1 MHKLRIFRRG
11 AEQGFIRDT
20 PCRNVILPK
29 RKKSR
34 KNKALEEDKLKR
46 FMEYLESKP
55 WDEDFK
61 RIIKVLLYT
70 GMRSGECLGLAWE
83 DIDFENNTNMG
94 FNLGTTNNTGKLNM
108 NDFLGAETAQNT
120 EKEIPISQLVP
131 WENQPF
137 KMYSD
142 FKMNEL
148 VESIRE
154 NGLLSRIIVSP
165 IAGGKYR
172 ILAGH
177 NRVEACRRAGFT
189 TVPSIVKDVDE
200 NRAKLIMA
208 DTNLCQRTELLPSER
223 AFAYKAQ
230 QEALIAL
237 GSPRSTA
244 AIAEKYGEARSTIQR
259 YIACS
264 RLVPEML
271 KLLDNGRIGL
281 LPAVSISGMPMESQ
295 RAIAAYL
302 NHNYR
307 WQILEKKQQI
317 ISQIMSGKPAARTC
331 EDIDDTALTF
341 AEMKAATTGN
351 PLIAEKMTVDNEVS
365 RLKLLQASY
374 YSQQRTFEED
384 VQTRYPEK
392 IRQKETQIENVKRD
406 IELINAAPP
415 VGSEDNFH
423 MTLNGR
429 TYTERNK
436 AGTELATIVTRYM
449 MSEQYQEFEPK
460 EIGSLNDFRIIIR
473 HQGIS
478 VSLALKANAHYTCD
492 YQMSGLGGVIR
503 LCNLYERIPDQFT
516 GLSNE
521 LEQAKRQ
528 LANAQA
534 QLGKPFQHE
543 DELRDLLERQSQI
556 NAELEVAENRHDE
569 VVIGYSEDDEE
580 EMEM

>member
-1 MHKLRIFRRG
+1 
-11 AEQGFIRDT
+11 
-20 PCRNVILPK
+20 
-29 RKKSR
+29 
-34 KNKALEEDKLKR
+34 
-46 FMEYLESKP
+46 
-55 WDEDFK
+55 
-61 RIIKVLLYT
+61 
-70 GMRSGECLGLAWE
+70 
-83 DIDFENNTNMG
+83 MG

-108 NDFLGAETAQNT
+108 NDFLGAEMAQNT

-177 NRVEACRRAGFT
+177 NRVEACRRAGFA

-230 QEALIAL
+230 QDALIAL

-271 KLLDNGRIGL
+271 ELLDNGRIGL

-302 NHNYR
+302 DHNPDCKITIAEANDLAWLKFVTER
-307 WQILEKKQQI
+307 DVFERLGGSAESEETHADTEINPQSPNSEKKKTAANQFSKKITLQRKEVTDI
-317 ISQIMSGKPAARTC
+317 IGSELTNDEISEYFYFCLQNRDMLMEWRKMYLDSQR
-331 EDIDDTALTF
+331 DT
-341 AEMKAATTGN
+341 G
-351 PLIAEKMTVDNEVS
+351 EVS
-365 RLKLLQASY
+365 A
-374 YSQQRTFEED
+374 
-384 VQTRYPEK
+384 
-392 IRQKETQIENVKRD
+392 
-406 IELINAAPP
+406 
-415 VGSEDNFH
+415 
-423 MTLNGR
+423 
-429 TYTERNK
+429 
-436 AGTELATIVTRYM
+436 
-449 MSEQYQEFEPK
+449 
-460 EIGSLNDFRIIIR
+460 
-473 HQGIS
+473 
-478 VSLALKANAHYTCD
+478 
-492 YQMSGLGGVIR
+492 
-503 LCNLYERIPDQFT
+503 
-516 GLSNE
+516 
-521 LEQAKRQ
+521 
-528 LANAQA
+528 
-534 QLGKPFQHE
+534 
-543 DELRDLLERQSQI
+543 
-556 NAELEVAENRHDE
+556 
-569 VVIGYSEDDEE
+569 DDEGVV
-580 EMEM
+580 